1 MGQRTKKLGIL
12 SAGILLAMGSAML
25 PQQAQAYTMVSG
37 QSIGTGSTGT
47 PRVVGNNDVAVGDG
61 SMALSVA
68 DTYNGATAVGT
79 SSLAWGNFTAALGTS
94 AQVGTFDFEQNAI
107 TGGASNASAFGAYAK
122 AFADNATAVGGSAA
136 SYGTGSTAVGYAAIC
151 AQIDTVT
158 GSATKAANYATALG
172 STSQALYDGATAVGY
187 GASAQGEDSIAIGH
201 LSAFTETTGE
211 GDSQTTTTRY
221 LSVATGK
228 GSITLMGTSTGE
240 SAVSIGHAAYAVGDD
255 SVALGSESKVADK
268 EGSAIGSGA
277 ISYSKGASAL
287 GAESEANGEQ
297 STAVG
302 YYSVANGAN
311 ATSLGSGSIAY
322 NEGSLA
328 LGAFAKTGYYTYDE
342 ATKVATLVEG
352 DYGKYATAMGYYA
365 NAVGNFSVAIGYG
378 AMAGYTDGGDINMTS
393 ATAVGLGAGALGD
406 TSTALGAG
414 TMVQAGANASMAV
427 GTNAFVL
434 KDKKYATALGYEAQ
448 AQEEG
453 AFAIGYQA
461 VAATEQTVENK
472 TTGAEASTGD
482 IALVSTVSFGHQA
495 EDGAYKIPEGGTTYE
510 FEKYGT
516 VALSRLTNI
525 AVGKSDTDAVNF
537 GQIKIVAPSGTT
549 YLTSSLDANGNLN
562 ENGTIGAN
570 LIALD
575 KAIVALDTKV
585 GGIETTIGNVQLDT
599 TGLEFDFSGGKT
611 DDTQTIKYTDGNGN
625 AKTFDITIKGIS
637 GGGSGGTTYT
647 AGNGIKIDT
656 SETTP
661 TISVKVAENG
671 GLTADA
677 NGLAVQKDGKVEAG
691 NTGLVTGGTVYDA
704 LKNMDN
710 QVSELSDDIHKVGAG
725 AAALAALRPEAFD
738 PADKWSFAVGY
749 GHYKNANAG
758 ALGAFF
764 KPNADM
770 TVSIGGTI
778 GNGDPMLNA
787 GLSFK
792 LGQRSAKLPQN
803 ATNPQL
809 VQEVNTLRAQNATQQ
824 QEISAQRQEITSLRA
839 DNQRMRQQIEMILSK
854 LDMSGKVSR
863 TAK

>member
-25 PQQAQAYTMVSG
+25 PQQAQAYTVVSG
-37 QSIGTGSTGT
+37 YNVSATGSIGIPVVAGT
-47 PRVVGNNDVAVGDG
+47 LDVAVGDNAQ
-61 SMALSVA
+61 ALNVG
-68 DTYNGATAVGT
+68 DKEDGATAVGAY
-79 SSLAWGNFTAALGTS
+79 SIAYGDRTAAFGTY
-94 AQVGTFDFEQNAI
+94 AQVLGHDFADSVAEMTSVN
-107 TGGASNASAFGAYAK
+107 NASAFGAYAK
-122 AFADNATAVGGSAA
+122 AFANDATAVGANTI
-136 SYGTGSTAVGYAAIC
+136 SYGTGSTAVGYAALC
-151 AQIDTVT
+151 SQIDATT
-158 GSATKAANYATALG
+158 GTPTKVANYATALG

-201 LSAFTETTGE
+201 LKEFAETTGE
-211 GDSQTTTTRY
+211 GESQTTTTRY
-221 LSVATGK
+221 LSAATGK

-311 ATSLGSGSIAY
+311 ATSLGAGANAY

-342 ATKVATLVEG
+342 TTGAAKLVEG

-378 AMAGYTDGGDINMTS
+378 AMAGYANGDINTTS

-434 KDKKYATALGYEAQ
+434 KDKSYATALGYEAQ

-453 AFAIGYQA
+453 AFAIGYEA
-461 VAATEQTVENK
+461 VAATKQTTEK
-472 TTGAEASTGD
+472 ISTGVS
-482 IALVSTVSFGHQA
+482 ALVSTVSFGHQA
-495 EDGAYKIPEGGTTYE
+495 TDGAYKIQDDATYK
-510 FEKYGT
+510 FEEYST

-525 AVGKSDTDAVNF
+525 ANGKNPTDAAAY
-537 GQIKIVAPSGTT
+537 GQLIDAQETETDAETGIVKAVTA
-549 YLTSSLDANGNLN
+549 YKFDENGYVAVKNNEGGIAFALQLN
-562 ENGTIGAN
+562 E
-570 LIALD
+570 
-575 KAIVALDTKV
+575 
-585 GGIETTIGNVQLDT
+585 
-599 TGLEFDFSGGKT
+599 
-611 DDTQTIKYTDGNGN
+611 
-625 AKTFDITIKGIS
+625 S

-671 GLTADA
+671 GLTVDA

-710 QVSELSDDIHKVGAG
+710 QVLELSDDIHKVGAG

-824 QEISAQRQEITSLRA
+824 QEISALRA